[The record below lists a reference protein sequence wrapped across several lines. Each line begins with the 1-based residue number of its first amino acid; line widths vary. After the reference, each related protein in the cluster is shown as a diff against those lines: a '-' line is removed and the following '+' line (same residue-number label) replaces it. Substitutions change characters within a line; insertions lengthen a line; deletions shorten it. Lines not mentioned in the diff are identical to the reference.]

1 MFKRNQRRTD
11 NASANMTPMLDIVFI
26 LLIFFIVSATFLRE
40 EGIDMQPP
48 PDGPVCDGC
57 PAPIL
62 VQVTA
67 NSRIYVNTV
76 PTDIERVISAVN
88 RLRAEEP
95 YAAVVVEAHD
105 EANHG
110 VIVRLWDE
118 MQTNGVPVA
127 LNRTDG
133 VQPVP

>member
-1 MFKRNQRRTD
+1 
-11 NASANMTPMLDIVFI
+11 
-26 LLIFFIVSATFLRE
+26 
-40 EGIDMQPP
+40 MQPP
-48 PDGPVCDGC
+48 PDGPVCEGC

-118 MQTNGVPVA
+118 MHTNRVPVA
-127 LNRTDG
+127 LTRTNG